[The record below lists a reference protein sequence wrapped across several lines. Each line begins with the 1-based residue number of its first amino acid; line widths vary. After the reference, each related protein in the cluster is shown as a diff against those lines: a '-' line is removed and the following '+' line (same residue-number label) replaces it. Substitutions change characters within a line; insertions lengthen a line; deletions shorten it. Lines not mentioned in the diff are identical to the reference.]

1 MILLIILM
9 KLFSLRSRYI
19 PSMSRSFVTT
29 SDKPR
34 YMYTESY
41 RKDSPYKKEEAP
53 GPKKEDAPH

>member
-1 MILLIILM
+1 M
-9 KLFSLRSRYI
+9 KLFSLRSRYL
-19 PSMSRSFVTT
+19 PSMSRYFVTT